1 MSRATS
7 CDRFPEIA
15 QSLQRQF
22 GLPQLHGKIRLGS
35 RAVQPSAGECASVAV
50 SFARASIAVIAI
62 GLKVVKNASITVD
75 RIVATLRSL
84 NLVIVESIHVVDPV
98 RIVRE
103 PLTERLASDFRYS
116 RAREIV
122 KSRSSC
128 CHRAQVSK
136 IVDDEK
142 NGLIGAVRH
151 DRRGP
156 TGAAHGQYSTN
167 TIRQFKH
174 EIRNRSCTKNEA
186 PEPQL
191 RGSQTQPSTSA
202 RYGVRLSYA
211 LVDAAMPPISRAGL
225 FRAREIWIDDALCRA
240 ARCRRIALRQRRVAA
255 LVIVEPPSPYL
266 RRQTG

>member
-1 MSRATS
+1 
-7 CDRFPEIA
+7 
-15 QSLQRQF
+15 
-22 GLPQLHGKIRLGS
+22 
-35 RAVQPSAGECASVAV
+35 
-50 SFARASIAVIAI
+50 VIAI

-142 NGLIGAVRH
+142 NGLGPFGTIDGVQPVR
-151 DRRGP
+151 RMGNTPQTQSANLSTKSGTGP
-156 TGAAHGQYSTN
+156 AQKM
-167 TIRQFKH
+167 RL
-174 EIRNRSCTKNEA
+174 RNRSSEA
-186 PEPQL
+186 RKHNQVHPL
-191 RGSQTQPSTSA
+191 ATASDCHT
-202 RYGVRLSYA
+202 L
-211 LVDAAMPPISRAGL
+211 
-225 FRAREIWIDDALCRA
+225 
-240 ARCRRIALRQRRVAA
+240 
-255 LVIVEPPSPYL
+255 
-266 RRQTG
+266 

>member
-1 MSRATS
+1 M
-7 CDRFPEIA
+7 
-15 QSLQRQF
+15 
-22 GLPQLHGKIRLGS
+22 LG
-35 RAVQPSAGECASVAV
+35 
-50 SFARASIAVIAI
+50 
-62 GLKVVKNASITVD
+62 
-75 RIVATLRSL
+75 
-84 NLVIVESIHVVDPV
+84 
-98 RIVRE
+98 
-103 PLTERLASDFRYS
+103 PLIERLASDFRYS

-167 TIRQFKH
+167 TIRQFRH

-240 ARCRRIALRQRRVAA
+240 ARCRRLALRQRRVAA
-255 LVIVEPPSPYL
+255 IVIVGPPLLVNMQANRISRIVRLSPYGRRRRNRRNRQNHQSRNAHQSLL
-266 RRQTG
+266 RDIRAESPTKRDAIPHQSAPCAGRQIIP